1 MSQPIRVLHCF
12 GRMDR
17 GGAETY
23 IMNIY
28 RKINRK
34 KVQFDFVVHTND
46 ICAYDDEILSLGGN
60 IYRVP
65 RYKGINLIEYI
76 QAWKNL
82 FNTHNDKWKIIH
94 AHMFTTATIYLR
106 IAKKYGLVTIVHSH
120 STAAGFGLLSKVKS
134 LVQYPVR
141 YIADYLF
148 ACSQSAGEWLY
159 GEKHIT
165 NERFRVL
172 NNAIDSK
179 AFSFNLEKRYH
190 KRTEMEIDKKF
201 VIGHIGRF
209 IETKNHEFIVNVFY
223 DVVKKEKDSMLLLVG
238 DGKMRSQIE
247 EKVKKMNLSNNVIF
261 AGIRSDIPDLLQ
273 VMDVFLFPSIY
284 EGLPVTLIEA
294 QASGVKCLISDTIS
308 QEVKITEEVKFLS
321 LKKSS
326 EYWAETILEYC
337 NGYPR
342 KDTHSMICQAGYD
355 VGENAKWLEDFY
367 LRKNGVIDG

>member
-65 RYKGINLIEYI
+65 RYKGINMIEYI

-94 AHMFTTATIYLR
+94 AHMFTTATIYLK
-106 IAKKYGLVTIVHSH
+106 IAKKHGLVTIVHSH

-209 IETKNHEFIVNVFY
+209 IETKNHEFIVDIFY

-273 VMDVFLFPSIY
+273 VMDVLIFPSIY

-294 QASGVKCLISDTIS
+294 QASGLKIFASDVITN
-308 QEVKITEEVKFLS
+308 EVAITNNIEFMSLNSSAEVWADRIM
-321 LKKSS
+321 
-326 EYWAETILEYC
+326 EYRD
-337 NGYPR
+337 GYER
-342 KDTHSMICQAGYD
+342 KDTSQEIIAAGYD
-355 VGENAKWLEDFY
+355 VKNNAQELEQFY
-367 LRKNGVIDG
+367 LSILSE